1 MVKRHGDS
9 LSRTF
14 TALVDPT
21 RRAMLTRLAGEPN
34 LSVSELARPFP
45 IKLPAILKHLGVL
58 ADAGLVTRHK
68 VGRTVQCRLSR
79 RPLGHAARWLERT
92 SSFWNTR
99 LDNLTALLKE
109 KHGRRR

>member
-21 RRAMLTRLAGEPN
+21 RRAMLTRLASHPN

-92 SSFWNTR
+92 SSFWNAR
-99 LDNLTALLKE
+99 LDNLTVLVE
-109 KHGRRR
+109 GKHGRRR